1 MTGPN
6 EPVDIAIVLI
16 HPHIHSRLAVVVDV
30 DLTMLLSAV
39 FLEWAAALIRSS
51 DAHPPHHAG
60 SFDHGSRKP
69 MSSAEL
75 LWKGCSRCGNI
86 HPRWRVVRRPS
97 PLHR

>member
-6 EPVDIAIVLI
+6 EPVDSAIVLI
-16 HPHIHSRLAVVVDV
+16 HPYIHSRLAVVVDV
-30 DLTMLLSAV
+30 DLTMLLGAV

-75 LWKGCSRCGNI
+75 LWKGCSRCGNVR
-86 HPRWRVVRRPS
+86 PRWKVVRRPS
-97 PLHR
+97 PLHC